1 MRPYSRKVQYY
12 ETDMM
17 GVVHH
22 ANYVHWMEEARID
35 FMDQIG
41 FPYTRMEAEGVIS
54 PVVDISLKY
63 VKPCRFGDE
72 ITVNV
77 TVESFGGAKL
87 ALRYEMRGNTGE
99 TVCSARSE
107 HTFLDRNGRFVR
119 LKREMPAFCEAMESA
134 LDQRGE
140 QEPK

>member
-1 MRPYSRKVQYY
+1 MEPYKRKAQYY

-41 FPYTRMEAEGVIS
+41 FPYARMEAEGVIS
-54 PVVDISLKY
+54 PVVDISVKY
-63 VKPCRFGDE
+63 LKPCRFGDE
-72 ITVNV
+72 IAVSV
-77 TVESFGGAKL
+77 AVESLGGAKL
-87 ALRYEMRGNTGE
+87 ALRYEMRGISGE
-99 TVCSARSE
+99 TVCIARSE

-119 LKREMPAFCEAMESA
+119 LKREMPAFCEALESA
-134 LDQRGE
+134 ME
-140 QEPK
+140 QAKYREP

>member
-1 MRPYSRKVQYY
+1 MKPYERKVQYY

-41 FPYTRMEAEGVIS
+41 FPYARMEAEGVIS

-63 VKPCRFGDE
+63 LKPCRFGDE
-72 ITVNV
+72 ITVSV
-77 TVESFGGAKL
+77 AVESFGGAKL
-87 ALRYEMRGNTGE
+87 ALRYEMRRNTGE
-99 TVCSARSE
+99 PVCRARSE
-107 HTFLDRNGRFVR
+107 HAFLDRNGRFVR
-119 LKREMPAFCEAMESA
+119 MKREAPAFCEALESA
-134 LDQRGE
+134 MVQAKYR
-140 QEPK
+140 EP